1 MFGSAIRSCHLAT
14 GTWAWSGWF
23 APIAFLNDFEQMEAL
38 LVSEGVGSEVV
49 EDEEL
54 HARELV
60 DEAGVAAI
68 KAGERQVLEEPWN
81 AQVEHG
87 MIEPCCLT
95 AEGTGQP

>member
-1 MFGSAIRSCHLAT
+1 
-14 GTWAWSGWF
+14 
-23 APIAFLNDFEQMEAL
+23 MEAL

-87 MIEPCCLT
+87 MI
-95 AEGTGQP
+95 